1 MIRRDNKLI
10 FLTDSF
16 IWFPF
21 LNFEL
26 FLSLMNDRSISSC
39 NQPDLSACMT
49 STRAARAA
57 RSTDATTVTIPPEL
71 AQLAMAKA
79 VARDMSLEQFVQDA
93 IRRMAELPDPW
104 ELFADLAIRLLVR
117 LHELSRKSERHCA
130 LDPVVLDRVLLIDR
144 GQIVFETVQRP
155 HAIGV
160 NQLDD
165 CSHPFGPSVSL
176 LLQEKS

>member
-21 LNFEL
+21 LDFEL

-39 NQPDLSACMT
+39 NQPDLSACRT

-57 RSTDATTVTIPPEL
+57 GSTAATTVTIPPEL

-79 VARDMSLEQFVQDA
+79 VARDMRLEQFVQDA

-104 ELFADLAIRLLVR
+104 ELFADVRAEVEASGVTEEELVLQREFNHLGFLLFR
-117 LHELSRKSERHCA
+117 FS
-130 LDPVVLDRVLLIDR
+130 
-144 GQIVFETVQRP
+144 
-155 HAIGV
+155 
-160 NQLDD
+160 
-165 CSHPFGPSVSL
+165 
-176 LLQEKS
+176 